1 MLFLFKYRFLQIV
14 RDLPIMFWALA
25 FPLILATLFYF
36 SFGRAGLSATGE
48 SAWEAVKV
56 CVIDHSPAPSDNQ
69 GAGPADSSAAFSSFL
84 RSMDG
89 DALKILPSA
98 SEKEALQMLDEG
110 TISGIYY
117 VSETP
122 SLTVGKNGLNE
133 SILTTMLD
141 TYNQNAAIFK
151 KIAETHPENLPAAIQ
166 SSQDYQQLIR
176 ETTLGGETLDPNV
189 QYFFALIAYA
199 CLSGAFLGVRA
210 SFDSQANL
218 TALGARRSVT
228 PTHKLTLILIDL
240 LVLVTI
246 HFANIMILTI
256 YIGNVLGISL
266 GTDYMSL
273 LLVNFMGSLIGI
285 TMGLAFG
292 SLTKLSLNIKMSLTV
307 VLTLF
312 PSFFAGLMFANMK
325 NIMEQHVPFINR
337 INPAAVL
344 SDAYYCMG
352 VYQDMDRFAR
362 CIATLAIMSILFLT
376 AAFLGVRRERY
387 DSI

>member
-1 MLFLFKYRFLQIV
+1 MLFLFKYRFLQTV
-14 RDLPIMFWALA
+14 RNLPIMFWALA

-48 SAWEAVKV
+48 SKWEAVKV
-56 CVIDHSPAPSDNQ
+56 CVIDHSPA
-69 GAGPADSSAAFSSFL
+69 FSSFL
-84 RSMDG
+84 QSLDG
-89 DALKILPSA
+89 DALNILPSA

-110 TISGIYY
+110 TIAGIYY
-117 VSETP
+117 AGETP
-122 SLTVGKNGLNE
+122 SLTVGRNGLNE

-166 SSQDYQQLIR
+166 SSQDYRQLVR
-176 ETTLGGETLDPNV
+176 ETTLGGETLDPSV

-228 PTHKLTLILIDL
+228 PTHKLTLILIDM
-240 LVLVTI
+240 LVLVAI

-266 GTDYMSL
+266 GTDYTSL

-307 VLTLF
+307 VITLL

-325 NIMEQHVPFINR
+325 NIIEQHVPFINR

-352 VYQDMDRFAR
+352 VYQDMDRFVR
-362 CIATLAIMSILFLT
+362 CIVTLIIMSILFLS
-376 AAFLGVRRERY
+376 AAFLGIRRERY

>member
-1 MLFLFKYRFLQIV
+1 MLFLFKYRFLQTV
-14 RDLPIMFWALA
+14 RNLPIMFWALA

-48 SAWEAVKV
+48 SKWEAVKV
-56 CVIDHSPAPSDNQ
+56 CVIDHSPA
-69 GAGPADSSAAFSSFL
+69 FSSFL
-84 RSMDG
+84 QSLDG
-89 DALKILPSA
+89 DALNILPSA

-110 TISGIYY
+110 TIAGIYY
-117 VSETP
+117 AGETP
-122 SLTVGKNGLNE
+122 SLTVGRNGLNE

-166 SSQDYQQLIR
+166 SSQDYRQLVR
-176 ETTLGGETLDPNV
+176 ETTLGGETLDPSV

-228 PTHKLTLILIDL
+228 PTHKLTLILIDM
-240 LVLVTI
+240 LVLVAI

-266 GTDYMSL
+266 GTDYASL

-307 VLTLF
+307 VITLL

-325 NIMEQHVPFINR
+325 NIIEQHVPFINR

-352 VYQDMDRFAR
+352 VYQDMDRFVR
-362 CIATLAIMSILFLT
+362 CIVTLIIMSILFLT
-376 AAFLGVRRERY
+376 AAFLGIRRERY

>member
-1 MLFLFKYRFLQIV
+1 MLFLFKYRFLQTV
-14 RDLPIMFWALA
+14 RNLPIMFWALA

-48 SAWEAVKV
+48 SKWEAVKV
-56 CVIDHSPAPSDNQ
+56 CVIDHSPA
-69 GAGPADSSAAFSSFL
+69 FSSFL
-84 RSMDG
+84 QSMDG
-89 DALKILPSA
+89 DALNILPSA

-110 TISGIYY
+110 TIAGIYY
-117 VSETP
+117 AGETP
-122 SLTVGKNGLNE
+122 SLTVGRNGLNE

-166 SSQDYQQLIR
+166 SSQDYRQLVR
-176 ETTLGGETLDPNV
+176 ETTLGGETLDPSV

-228 PTHKLTLILIDL
+228 PTHKLTLILIDM
-240 LVLVTI
+240 LVLVAI

-266 GTDYMSL
+266 GTDYASL

-307 VLTLF
+307 VITLL

-325 NIMEQHVPFINR
+325 NIIEQHVPFINR

-352 VYQDMDRFAR
+352 VYQDMDRFVR
-362 CIATLAIMSILFLT
+362 CIVTLIIMSILFLT
-376 AAFLGVRRERY
+376 AAFLGIRRERY

>member
-1 MLFLFKYRFLQIV
+1 MLFLFKYRFLQTV

-48 SAWEAVKV
+48 SKWEAVKV
-56 CVIDHSPAPSDNQ
+56 CVIDHSPA
-69 GAGPADSSAAFSSFL
+69 FSSFL
-84 RSMDG
+84 QSLDG
-89 DALKILPSA
+89 DALNILPSA

-110 TISGIYY
+110 TIAGIYY
-117 VSETP
+117 ASETP
-122 SLTVGKNGLNE
+122 SLTVGRNGLNE

-166 SSQDYQQLIR
+166 SSQDYRQLVR
-176 ETTLGGETLDPNV
+176 ETTLGGETLDPSV

-228 PTHKLTLILIDL
+228 PTHKLTLILIDM
-240 LVLVTI
+240 LVLVAI

-266 GTDYMSL
+266 GTDYASL

-307 VLTLF
+307 VITLL

-325 NIMEQHVPFINR
+325 NIIEQHVPFINR

-352 VYQDMDRFAR
+352 VYQDMDRFVR
-362 CIATLAIMSILFLT
+362 CIVTLIIMSILFLT
-376 AAFLGVRRERY
+376 AAFLGIRRERY

>member
-69 GAGPADSSAAFSSFL
+69 GARPADSSAAFSSFL

-176 ETTLGGETLDPNV
+176 ETTLGGETLDPSV

-362 CIATLAIMSILFLT
+362 CIATLAIMSILLLT

>member
-1 MLFLFKYRFLQIV
+1 MLFLFKYRFLQTV

-48 SAWEAVKV
+48 SKWEAVKV
-56 CVIDHSPAPSDNQ
+56 CVIDHSPA
-69 GAGPADSSAAFSSFL
+69 FSSFL
-84 RSMDG
+84 QSMDG
-89 DALKILPSA
+89 DALNILPSA

-110 TISGIYY
+110 TIAGIYY
-117 VSETP
+117 AGETP
-122 SLTVGKNGLNE
+122 SLTVGRNGLNE

-166 SSQDYQQLIR
+166 SSQDYRQLVR
-176 ETTLGGETLDPNV
+176 ETTLGGETLDPSV

-228 PTHKLTLILIDL
+228 PTHKLTLILIDM
-240 LVLVTI
+240 LVLVAI

-266 GTDYMSL
+266 GTDYASL

-307 VLTLF
+307 VITLL

-325 NIMEQHVPFINR
+325 NIIEQHVPFINR

-352 VYQDMDRFAR
+352 VYQDMDRFVR
-362 CIATLAIMSILFLT
+362 CIVTLIIMSILFLT
-376 AAFLGVRRERY
+376 AAFLGIRRERY

>member
-352 VYQDMDRFAR
+352 VYQDMDRFVR
-362 CIATLAIMSILFLT
+362 CIVTLVIMSILFLT
-376 AAFLGVRRERY
+376 AAFLGIRRERY

>member
-1 MLFLFKYRFLQIV
+1 MLFLFKYRFLQTV

-48 SAWEAVKV
+48 SKWEAVKV
-56 CVIDHSPAPSDNQ
+56 CVIDHSPA
-69 GAGPADSSAAFSSFL
+69 FSSFL
-84 RSMDG
+84 QSMDG
-89 DALKILPSA
+89 DALNILPSA

-110 TISGIYY
+110 TIAGIYY
-117 VSETP
+117 AGETP
-122 SLTVGKNGLNE
+122 SLTVGRNGLNE

-166 SSQDYQQLIR
+166 SSQDYRQLVR
-176 ETTLGGETLDPNV
+176 ETTLGGETLDPSV

-228 PTHKLTLILIDL
+228 PTHKLPLILIDM
-240 LVLVTI
+240 LVLVAI

-266 GTDYMSL
+266 GTDYPSL

-307 VLTLF
+307 VITLL

-325 NIMEQHVPFINR
+325 NIIEQHVPFINR

-352 VYQDMDRFAR
+352 VYQDMDRFVR
-362 CIATLAIMSILFLT
+362 CIVTLIIMSILFLS
-376 AAFLGVRRERY
+376 AAFLGIRRERY

>member
-1 MLFLFKYRFLQIV
+1 MLFLFKYRFLQTV

-48 SAWEAVKV
+48 SKWEAVKV
-56 CVIDHSPAPSDNQ
+56 CVIDHSPA
-69 GAGPADSSAAFSSFL
+69 FSSFL
-84 RSMDG
+84 QSLDG
-89 DALKILPSA
+89 DALNILPSA

-110 TISGIYY
+110 TIAGIYY
-117 VSETP
+117 AGETP
-122 SLTVGKNGLNE
+122 SLTVGRNGLNE

-166 SSQDYQQLIR
+166 SSQDYRQLVR
-176 ETTLGGETLDPNV
+176 ETTLGGETLDPSV

-228 PTHKLTLILIDL
+228 PTHKLTLILIDM

-266 GTDYMSL
+266 GTDYTSL

-307 VLTLF
+307 VITLL

-325 NIMEQHVPFINR
+325 NIIEQHVPFINR

-352 VYQDMDRFAR
+352 VYQDMDRFVR
-362 CIATLAIMSILFLT
+362 CIVTLVIMSILFLS
-376 AAFLGVRRERY
+376 AAFLGIRRERY

>member
-1 MLFLFKYRFLQIV
+1 MLFLFKYRFLQTV
-14 RDLPIMFWALA
+14 RNLPIMFWALA

-48 SAWEAVKV
+48 SKWEAVKV
-56 CVIDHSPAPSDNQ
+56 CVIDHSPA
-69 GAGPADSSAAFSSFL
+69 FSSFL
-84 RSMDG
+84 QSLDG
-89 DALKILPSA
+89 DALNILPSA

-110 TISGIYY
+110 TIAGIYY
-117 VSETP
+117 AGETP
-122 SLTVGKNGLNE
+122 SLTVGRNGLNE

-166 SSQDYQQLIR
+166 SSQDYRQLVR
-176 ETTLGGETLDPNV
+176 ETTLGGETLDPSV

-228 PTHKLTLILIDL
+228 PTHKLTLILIDM
-240 LVLVTI
+240 LVLVAI

-266 GTDYMSL
+266 GTDYTSL

-307 VLTLF
+307 VITLL

-325 NIMEQHVPFINR
+325 NIIEQHVPFINR

-352 VYQDMDRFAR
+352 VYQDMDRFVR
-362 CIATLAIMSILFLT
+362 CIVTLIIMSILFLT
-376 AAFLGVRRERY
+376 AAFLGIRRERY

>member
-1 MLFLFKYRFLQIV
+1 MLFLFKYRFLQTV

-48 SAWEAVKV
+48 SKWEAVKV
-56 CVIDHSPAPSDNQ
+56 CVIDHSPA
-69 GAGPADSSAAFSSFL
+69 FSSFL
-84 RSMDG
+84 QSMDG
-89 DALKILPSA
+89 DTLNILPSA

-110 TISGIYY
+110 TIAGIYY
-117 VSETP
+117 AGETP
-122 SLTVGKNGLNE
+122 SLTVGRNGLNE

-166 SSQDYQQLIR
+166 SSQDYRQLVR
-176 ETTLGGETLDPNV
+176 ETTLGGETLDPSV

-228 PTHKLTLILIDL
+228 PTHKLTLILIDM
-240 LVLVTI
+240 LVLVAI

-266 GTDYMSL
+266 GTDYASL

-307 VLTLF
+307 VITLL

-325 NIMEQHVPFINR
+325 NIIEQHVPFINR

-352 VYQDMDRFAR
+352 VYQDMDRFVR
-362 CIATLAIMSILFLT
+362 CIVTLIIMSILFLT
-376 AAFLGVRRERY
+376 AAFLGIRRERY

>member
-1 MLFLFKYRFLQIV
+1 MLFLFKYRFLQTV

-48 SAWEAVKV
+48 SKWEAVKV
-56 CVIDHSPAPSDNQ
+56 CVIDHSPA
-69 GAGPADSSAAFSSFL
+69 FSSFL
-84 RSMDG
+84 QSMDG
-89 DALKILPSA
+89 DALNILPSA

-110 TISGIYY
+110 TIAGIYY
-117 VSETP
+117 AGETP
-122 SLTVGKNGLNE
+122 SLTVGRNGLNE

-166 SSQDYQQLIR
+166 SSQDYRQLVR
-176 ETTLGGETLDPNV
+176 ETTLGGETLDPSV

-228 PTHKLTLILIDL
+228 PTHKLTLILIDM
-240 LVLVTI
+240 LVLVAI

-266 GTDYMSL
+266 GTDYTSL

-307 VLTLF
+307 VITLL

-325 NIMEQHVPFINR
+325 NIIEQHVPFINR

-352 VYQDMDRFAR
+352 VYQDMDRFVR
-362 CIATLAIMSILFLT
+362 CIVTLIIMSILFLT
-376 AAFLGVRRERY
+376 AAFLGIRRERY

>member
-1 MLFLFKYRFLQIV
+1 
-14 RDLPIMFWALA
+14 
-25 FPLILATLFYF
+25 
-36 SFGRAGLSATGE
+36 
-48 SAWEAVKV
+48 
-56 CVIDHSPAPSDNQ
+56 
-69 GAGPADSSAAFSSFL
+69 
-84 RSMDG
+84 
-89 DALKILPSA
+89 
-98 SEKEALQMLDEG
+98 
-110 TISGIYY
+110 
-117 VSETP
+117 
-122 SLTVGKNGLNE
+122 
-133 SILTTMLD
+133 MLD

-166 SSQDYQQLIR
+166 SSQDYRQLVR
-176 ETTLGGETLDPNV
+176 ETTLGGETLDPSV

-228 PTHKLTLILIDL
+228 PTHKLTLILIDM

-266 GTDYMSL
+266 GTDYASL

-307 VLTLF
+307 VITLL

-352 VYQDMDRFAR
+352 VYQDMDRFVR
-362 CIATLAIMSILFLT
+362 CIVTLVIMSILFLS
-376 AAFLGVRRERY
+376 AAFLGIRRERY

>member
-1 MLFLFKYRFLQIV
+1 MLFLFKYRFLQMV

-69 GAGPADSSAAFSSFL
+69 GARPADSSASFSSFL

-110 TISGIYY
+110 TIAGIYY

-362 CIATLAIMSILFLT
+362 CIATLAIMSILLLT

>member
-362 CIATLAIMSILFLT
+362 CIATLAIMSILLLT

>member
-1 MLFLFKYRFLQIV
+1 MLFLFKYRFLQTV
-14 RDLPIMFWALA
+14 RNLPIMFWALA

-48 SAWEAVKV
+48 SKWEAVKV
-56 CVIDHSPAPSDNQ
+56 CVIDHSPA
-69 GAGPADSSAAFSSFL
+69 FSSFL
-84 RSMDG
+84 QSMDG
-89 DALKILPSA
+89 DALNILPSA

-110 TISGIYY
+110 TIAGIYY
-117 VSETP
+117 AGETP
-122 SLTVGKNGLNE
+122 SLTVGRNGLNE

-166 SSQDYQQLIR
+166 SSQDYRQLVR
-176 ETTLGGETLDPNV
+176 ETTLGGETLDPSV

-228 PTHKLTLILIDL
+228 PTHKLTLILIDM
-240 LVLVTI
+240 LVLVAI

-266 GTDYMSL
+266 GTDYTSL

-307 VLTLF
+307 VITLL

-325 NIMEQHVPFINR
+325 NIIEQHVPFINR

-352 VYQDMDRFAR
+352 VYQDMDRFVR
-362 CIATLAIMSILFLT
+362 CIVTLIIMSILFLT
-376 AAFLGVRRERY
+376 AAFLGIRRERY

>member
-1 MLFLFKYRFLQIV
+1 
-14 RDLPIMFWALA
+14 MFWALA

-48 SAWEAVKV
+48 SKWEAVKV
-56 CVIDHSPAPSDNQ
+56 CVIDHSPA
-69 GAGPADSSAAFSSFL
+69 FSSFL
-84 RSMDG
+84 QSMDG
-89 DALKILPSA
+89 DALNILPSA

-110 TISGIYY
+110 TIAGIYY
-117 VSETP
+117 AGETP
-122 SLTVGKNGLNE
+122 SLTVGRNGLNE

-166 SSQDYQQLIR
+166 SSQDYRQLVR
-176 ETTLGGETLDPNV
+176 ETTLGGETLDPSV

-228 PTHKLTLILIDL
+228 PTHKLTLILIDM
-240 LVLVTI
+240 LVLVAI

-266 GTDYMSL
+266 GTDYASL

-307 VLTLF
+307 VITLL

-325 NIMEQHVPFINR
+325 NIIEQHVPFINR

-352 VYQDMDRFAR
+352 VYQDMDRFVR
-362 CIATLAIMSILFLT
+362 CIVTLVIMSILFLS
-376 AAFLGVRRERY
+376 AAFLGIRRERY

>member
-1 MLFLFKYRFLQIV
+1 MLFLFKYRFLQTV

-48 SAWEAVKV
+48 SAWESVKV
-56 CVIDHSPAPSDNQ
+56 CVIDHSPDSSENDRVSAS
-69 GAGPADSSAAFSSFL
+69 DSSAAFSSFL
-84 RSMDG
+84 QSMDG
-89 DALKILPSA
+89 DALNILPSA

-110 TISGIYY
+110 TIAGIYY
-117 VSETP
+117 VNETP

-133 SILTTMLD
+133 SILTTILD

-166 SSQDYQQLIR
+166 SIQDDRQLIR
-176 ETTLGGETLDPNV
+176 ETTLGGETLDPSV

-228 PTHKLTLILIDL
+228 PTHKLTLILIDM

-266 GTDYMSL
+266 GTDYTSL

-307 VLTLF
+307 VITLL
-312 PSFFAGLMFANMK
+312 PSFFAGLMFANIK
-325 NIMEQHVPFINR
+325 NIIEQHVPSMNR

-352 VYQDMDRFAR
+352 VYQDMNRFAR
-362 CIATLAIMSILFLT
+362 CIVTLAIMSLLFLT
-376 AAFLGVRRERY
+376 AAFLGIRRERY